1 MTAFKSTASLRN
13 AVLSKAEIAGKPFRT
28 HPADTCKYN
37 FILYT
42 GIRHHKG
49 RIKPIISYRYL
60 FCSHCKIQQSLL
72 GIPTHNGAI

>member
-13 AVLSKAEIAGKPFRT
+13 AVLSKAEMAGKPFRT

-42 GIRHHKG
+42 GIRHHK
-49 RIKPIISYRYL
+49 RRTKPIIS
-60 FCSHCKIQQSLL
+60 
-72 GIPTHNGAI
+72 